1 MNYFS
6 SAKLVF
12 SIICDVFDNIYLLYQ
27 LSIHRLAQL
36 AALALL
42 QTTWISSKIWHD
54 DTNVD
59 RYLK

>member
-6 SAKLVF
+6 GAKLVF
-12 SIICDVFDNIYLLYQ
+12 SIIYDVLITLLYQ
-27 LSIHRLAQL
+27 LSIHRLKPQL

-42 QTTWISSKIWHD
+42 QTTWISGKIWHD